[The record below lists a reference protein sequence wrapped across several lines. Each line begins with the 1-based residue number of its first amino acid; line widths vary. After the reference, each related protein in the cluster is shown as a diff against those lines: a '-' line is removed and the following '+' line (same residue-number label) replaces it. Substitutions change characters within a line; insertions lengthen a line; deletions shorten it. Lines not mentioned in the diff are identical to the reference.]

1 MKQISENIKS
11 ILALIIVVMSY
22 GYFFGVTFFGLE
34 EQSQI
39 LMAIVGTLG
48 FITGYY
54 FASSHSSA
62 KKDETIS
69 RMSFKEGDPIDESDI
84 SGGGI
89 KNPKP

>member
-1 MKQISENIKS
+1 
-11 ILALIIVVMSY
+11 MSY
-22 GYFFGVTFFGLE
+22 AYFFGVTFFGLE

-62 KKDETIS
+62 KKDETIAN
-69 RMSFKEGDPIDESDI
+69 MTTKDTLPPEDDDI
-84 SGGGI
+84 GGGGI